1 MSRWIRLCLCCAG
14 ALACLAFAAP
24 GSAGA
29 AAAARACAAPDYP
42 GSGYFTSLK
51 VKQVSCRK
59 GREVTLA
66 HYRCR
71 VESGRAG
78 RCGRRVLGNRCSERR
93 NSIPTEINARV
104 KCRKGDTRVIYT
116 YQQNT

>member
-1 MSRWIRLCLCCAG
+1 MPLLCRRARVPCFRGAWQRRSGGGGAGLRGARLSRLRLLHVLEG
-14 ALACLAFAAP
+14 
-24 GSAGA
+24 
-29 AAAARACAAPDYP
+29 
-42 GSGYFTSLK
+42 
-51 VKQVSCRK
+51 KQVSCRK